1 LATLFMRLIG
11 GELPARFV
19 WRDDV
24 CVGFLT
30 ITPLSPGHTLVVP
43 REEVDDWPNLEP
55 LLIAHLMSVA
65 QAVGRAI
72 LRGFE
77 PEKVGLMIAGLEI
90 PHAHVHVRVWP
101 YTSPLRS
108 PSTTAPR
115 SPPTPTGGC
124 WTKQPGPSDGRSPTS
139 ASSSTSQA
147 RDDPA
152 APLITDRPDPS
163 NA

>member
-1 LATLFMRLIG
+1 VA
-11 GELPARFV
+11 
-19 WRDDV
+19 
-24 CVGFLT
+24 FLNV
-30 ITPLSPGHTLVVP
+30 TPLSPGHTLVVP
-43 REEVDDWPNLEP
+43 GAEVDDWLNLEP
-55 LLIAHLMSVA
+55 LLAAHLMTVA
-65 QAVGRAI
+65 QAAGKAI
-72 LRGFE
+72 MRGFE

-90 PHAHVHVRVWP
+90 PHAHVHVWP
-101 YTSPLRS
+101 IHRPLTS
-108 PSTTAPR
+108 PSTTVTR